1 MPIKSDKVKDANFRE
16 PFTDF
21 IARLESLDN
30 EPVSKAILMTKK
42 AQSQVAET
50 RDTTH
55 PRHDVM
61 WKNAEKSWRRSP
73 LWLLI
78 LTILRTTLHDDP
90 SNMYI
95 PYKSFTAFFTAQVL
109 HYSPK
114 KSLPSDLLSSM
125 NANICCR
132 LPKLD
137 TTSALINIQY

>member
-21 IARLESLDN
+21 IARLGN

-78 LTILRTTLHDDP
+78 LAILRTTLRDDP
-90 SNMYI
+90 PNM
-95 PYKSFTAFFTAQVL
+95 
-109 HYSPK
+109 
-114 KSLPSDLLSSM
+114 
-125 NANICCR
+125 
-132 LPKLD
+132 
-137 TTSALINIQY
+137 